1 MVKKIKK
8 GKSMLSKLNNLGNNL
23 GINLNLNIKFGG
35 INKVGN
41 KINSF
46 FKKKT
51 KDVKYTD
58 YYLILNEQFIYFC
71 KDAEIFTDEPDKRR
85 IGSIVPI
92 NNITKIEVDRDG
104 ELYKISFEIQFRTE
118 NKIKEIYMEKDIYE
132 ELLEIF
138 HEFKKDYNLE
148 YNIEIKQKN

>member
-1 MVKKIKK
+1 MVKKVKK
-8 GKSMLSKLNNLGNNL
+8 GKTMLSKLNNL
-23 GINLNLNIKFGG
+23 GINLNLNIKLGG
-35 INKVGN
+35 INKVSD
-41 KINSF
+41 KLNSF

-92 NNITKIEVDRDG
+92 NNITKIEVVG
-104 ELYKISFEIQFRTE
+104 LL
-118 NKIKEIYMEKDIYE
+118 EIYMQVET
-132 ELLEIF
+132 
-138 HEFKKDYNLE
+138 
-148 YNIEIKQKN
+148 

>member
-46 FKKKT
+46 
-51 KDVKYTD
+51 
-58 YYLILNEQFIYFC
+58 
-71 KDAEIFTDEPDKRR
+71 
-85 IGSIVPI
+85 
-92 NNITKIEVDRDG
+92 
-104 ELYKISFEIQFRTE
+104 
-118 NKIKEIYMEKDIYE
+118 
-132 ELLEIF
+132 
-138 HEFKKDYNLE
+138 
-148 YNIEIKQKN
+148 